1 MYGNVLER
9 KFNKCCNIFNSH
21 KAKTKGSNIITH
33 HLAKQLSQKGIDVIP
48 GWQLCRNC
56 FQKARN
62 EEENYEPAEAC
73 DETDYEITEFERD
86 VTKEAARD
94 VMNTSFEELAV
105 SPTRT
110 HGLSKQRK
118 INEAK
123 GEIDRACASI
133 EERVAAAIDV
143 DSEAN

>member
-1 MYGNVLER
+1 MATCFKENSTNVVIFSTLIKQR
-9 KFNKCCNIFNSH
+9 QKVAIFN
-21 KAKTKGSNIITH
+21 ITH

-94 VMNTSFEELAV
+94 VMNTSFAGPFLRIFPWGGGAFFE
-105 SPTRT
+105 
-110 HGLSKQRK
+110 
-118 INEAK
+118 K
-123 GEIDRACASI
+123 GPFCEII
-133 EERVAAAIDV
+133 Y
-143 DSEAN
+143 